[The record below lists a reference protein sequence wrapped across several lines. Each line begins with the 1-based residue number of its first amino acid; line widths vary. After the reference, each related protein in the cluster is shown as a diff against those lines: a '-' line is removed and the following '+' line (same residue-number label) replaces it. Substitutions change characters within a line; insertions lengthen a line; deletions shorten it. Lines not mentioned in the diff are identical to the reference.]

1 MNRCIIGIGSNIDAK
16 ENISKSLILLQ
27 ERANILAVS
36 TMVETIPIGITN
48 QAMFTNGAVLI
59 ETDLSKE
66 TLRILLK
73 QIEDQ
78 CGRDRTAPK
87 FGPRTIDLDIV
98 IWNNEVVD
106 EDYHARDFLKN
117 SCRELGFEV

>member
-106 EDYHARDFLKN
+106 EDYQARDFLKN